1 MSVDISNL
9 HGVLKDKTRR
19 KILTSLKVKGSLSY
33 SELLNLLDPPHTGK
47 LNYHLKMLGD
57 LIQKEEQNSKY
68 KLSEKGELAV
78 QLLSGFSTKD
88 YNGKPPQFNFTN
100 IGKVLTIVGG
110 VLYLVGTLPFLVYGV
125 TMIVY
130 VLAVLFAAVIMIL
143 LGALIHSERTRLDTI
158 KIGAA
163 IVLSLVGFS
172 SFKIG
177 FRFNFGSGYFTNPDP
192 TSLSLLDPIVLGFVV
207 SLTGLF
213 LILAMSR
220 STSKLAD

>member
-57 LIQKEEQNSKY
+57 LIQKDDQNSKY

-78 QLLSGFSTKD
+78 QLLSGFSAKD
-88 YNGKPPQFNFTN
+88 FDGKPPQLNFTN
-100 IGKVLTIVGG
+100 IGKILTIVAG
-110 VLYLVGTLPFLVYGV
+110 VLYLVGALPNLTYGL
-125 TMIVY
+125 TMFAY
-130 VLAVLFAAVIMIL
+130 VLAVLIPAVIMIL
-143 LGALIHSERTRLDTI
+143 LGALIHFERTRWDKL
-158 KIGAA
+158 KIGGA
-163 IVLSLVGFS
+163 IVLSFIGFS

-177 FRFNFGSGYFTNPDP
+177 FRFKFGSGYFSNPDP

-207 SLTGLF
+207 SLIGLF
-213 LILAMSR
+213 LMLAMPR
-220 STSKLAD
+220 STSKLTD